1 MSDIP
6 QCPLLTQSG
15 HERLSIAAVQ
25 TDPYPISPFTNP
37 CCNCSRKSAQTREAQ
52 AQQSDRPRV
61 IGMLSDFSEKQ
72 MEPLV
77 SEFRRQLR
85 DLGWAD
91 SSIRITSRFG
101 IANPAEFQTASSDI
115 VSMSPDVIVT
125 LSSPGLRAVKQAT
138 STIPVVFTFVA
149 DPVAQG
155 L

>member
-1 MSDIP
+1 
-6 QCPLLTQSG
+6 
-15 HERLSIAAVQ
+15 
-25 TDPYPISPFTNP
+25 
-37 CCNCSRKSAQTREAQ
+37 
-52 AQQSDRPRV
+52 
-61 IGMLSDFSEKQ
+61 MLSDFSEKQ